1 MFFSIRSQKW
11 YKTGLNNRNQK
22 VFPDVGETL
31 EKEKKTYLLGITIF
45 SVLPF
50 IFATK

>member
-22 VFPDVGETL
+22 VFPDNKKTFG
-31 EKEKKTYLLGITIF
+31 KEKKTYLLGITIF
-45 SVLPF
+45 STLPF